1 MEQSIQTMR
10 EKIDSVKRL
19 DNQIIELIRSL
30 EKDGVEALIEK
41 EIEDSDNE
49 RRELNRIVVL

>member
-1 MEQSIQTMR
+1 MW

-49 RRELNRIVVL
+49 RRELNQIVML

>member
-1 MEQSIQTMR
+1 MR

-30 EKDGVEALIEK
+30 EKDEGEALIQK
-41 EIEDSDNE
+41 ETEDSDNE